1 MGVLE
6 TLSTRCLVAEVLNSG
21 MMAGGSP
28 AELNILIHLLC
39 IKSFS
44 PRDVKL

>member
-1 MGVLE
+1 
-6 TLSTRCLVAEVLNSG
+6 

-28 AELNILIHLLC
+28 AELNILIHLPC

-44 PRDVKL
+44 PRDVSYDIKICEQIQS